1 MATSAMQNLSRPPE
15 TTPDARES
23 AAQEND
29 ARRTAEAVSGAAPA
43 SISSVSPSYLSG
55 PQDTTGPAS
64 VGTRLQVTPAPND
77 AEASLQASASQIARL
92 QSSPEQQNS
101 QAASEA
107 YQSQAAAQ
115 TQIAQQQQANG
126 QSINV
131 MA

>member
-1 MATSAMQNLSRPPE
+1 MAADSISSAAPIMAASVMQYRSRPPE

-43 SISSVSPSYLSG
+43 S
-55 PQDTTGPAS
+55 
-64 VGTRLQVTPAPND
+64 VGTRLQIVPAPND
-77 AEASLQASASQIARL
+77 AEASLQASSSQIARA
-92 QSSPEQQNS
+92 QSGAEQQNVR
-101 QAASEA
+101 AASEA

-115 TQIAQQQQANG
+115 SQITQQEQANG
-126 QSINV
+126 SQSVNV

>member
-1 MATSAMQNLSRPPE
+1 MHPSSRPPE

-43 SISSVSPSYLSG
+43 SISSASSSP
-55 PQDTTGPAS
+55 S
-64 VGTRLQVTPAPND
+64 VGTRLQITPAPND
-77 AEASLQASASQIARL
+77 AEASLQASASQIARV
-92 QSSPEQQNS
+92 QSAPEQQNTR
-101 QAASEA
+101 AASEA

-115 TQIAQQQQANG
+115 TQITQEEKGNG
-126 QSINV
+126 SQSINV